1 MESLADTSHIDPHP
15 LLQDIQMEGILNELV
30 LFVRLAQGF
39 KQRLKLQDRDRA
51 LVIAASCAAVNQ
63 MPSIAAFC
71 RQLVLKNNAGHML
84 RRWDTMDEALQDY
97 DFIHFLKQVRRKLPV
112 EGAESML
119 IETGYEDDVCR
130 KDYGS
135 DKSYVAAVMGLDSEW
150 LDDHFG

>member
-1 MESLADTSHIDPHP
+1 
-15 LLQDIQMEGILNELV
+15 MEGILDELV
-30 LFVRLAQGF
+30 LFLRLAQGF

-51 LVIAASCAAVNQ
+51 LVIAASCAAVNR

-84 RRWDTMDEALQDY
+84 RRWSTMDLALQDP

-112 EGAESML
+112 EGAEGML
-119 IETGYEDDVCR
+119 IETGYECDVR
-130 KDYGS
+130 KADYS
-135 DKSYVAAVMGLDSEW
+135 TDKKYVAAVMGLDSEW